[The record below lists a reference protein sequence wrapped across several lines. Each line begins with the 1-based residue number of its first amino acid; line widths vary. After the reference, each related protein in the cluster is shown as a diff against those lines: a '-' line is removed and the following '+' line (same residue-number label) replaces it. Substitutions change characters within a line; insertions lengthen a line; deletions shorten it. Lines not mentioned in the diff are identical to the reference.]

1 MLFPFRLSK
10 FFQLIVSFLLLGW
23 TPSAFAI
30 PAKEAFEKFNV
41 VPVFLVVRNN
51 DRPLSRIEDG
61 YLEQAAFLDLEMAK
75 AELLRL
81 VNKTSDPNLQI
92 KAVMLPNILAWLDKR
107 NSPERLRSGANQ
119 NQKLP
124 VKLDFVT
131 MPGEMEIA
139 IRLLKNEGVSNA
151 SIGKSLRLPVFFTDP
166 FLTVDVNGQP
176 KKLFFLSHS
185 DLKKR
190 IAEQPQSISSR
201 VKIRVIDFADAL
213 EEIKNEKEDV
223 YYVVPT
229 PGYADLQSLIDGSD
243 AKQ

>member
-1 MLFPFRLSK
+1 MFCSIDK
-10 FFQLIVSFLLLGW
+10 FFQLFVSLLWLGFA
-23 TPSAFAI
+23 PEAFAI

-51 DRPLSRIEDG
+51 DRPLSRVEDG

-75 AELLRL
+75 AELFRL
-81 VNKTSDPNLQI
+81 MNKTSDPNMKI

-107 NSPERLRSGANQ
+107 NSPERLRSGGSQ

-124 VKLDFVT
+124 VKLDIVT

-151 SIGKSLRLPVFFTDP
+151 SINKSLSLPVFFTDP
-166 FLTVDVNGQP
+166 FLTADDDGKP
-176 KKLFFLSHS
+176 KKLFFMSHS

-201 VKIRVIDFADAL
+201 VKIKVIDFSDAL
-213 EEIKNEKEDV
+213 EAIKNEKEDA

-229 PGYADLQSLIDGSD
+229 PGFTDLRSLIDGTD
-243 AKQ
+243 TKQ